1 VSVFQRRRRNR
12 DARGQVVGESAEMP
26 CREFVECIT
35 AYLDGTLA
43 PEDRR
48 RFDEHLSVCPHCTAY
63 LDQMRTVLR
72 LTGRLTEEQIPEPA
86 REDLLRVFREW
97 KSA

>member
-1 VSVFQRRRRNR
+1 MSLLRRRRGR
-12 DARGQVVGESAEMP
+12 QGRVADEPAAMP
-26 CREFVECIT
+26 CRELVECIT
-35 AYLDGTLA
+35 EYLEGTL
-43 PEDRR
+43 PETDRA
-48 RFDEHLSVCPHCTAY
+48 RFDEHLQSCPQCTAY

-72 LTGRLTEEQIPEPA
+72 VSGRLTEEEIPEPA

>member
-1 VSVFQRRRRNR
+1 VKRRRRGR
-12 DARGQVVGESAEMP
+12 QGQVVGVPADMP
-26 CREFVECIT
+26 CREFVECVT
-35 AYLDGTLA
+35 AYLEGTLA

-48 RFDEHLSVCPHCTAY
+48 RFDEHLGACPHCSAY
-63 LDQMRTVLR
+63 LDQMRAVLR

-86 REDLLRVFREW
+86 RQDLLRVFREW

>member
-1 VSVFQRRRRNR
+1 VSFLRRRRGR
-12 DARGQVVGESAEMP
+12 HGQVVDEPAAMP
-26 CREFVECIT
+26 CRELVECIT
-35 AYLDGTLA
+35 EYLEGTL
-43 PEDRR
+43 PESDRA
-48 RFDEHLSVCPHCTAY
+48 RFDEHLRACPHCTAY

-72 LTGRLTEEQIPEPA
+72 LSGRLTEEEIPEHA

>member
-1 VSVFQRRRRNR
+1 MRFLRRRRGR
-12 DARGQVVGESAEMP
+12 HGQVVEDSAPMP

-35 AYLDGTLA
+35 GYLEGTLA
-43 PEDRR
+43 AEDRR
-48 RFDEHLSVCPHCTAY
+48 RFDEHLQVCPHCTAY

-72 LTGRLTEEQIPEPA
+72 LTGRLTEDQIPEPA
-86 REDLLRVFREW
+86 RQDLLRVFREW

>member
-1 VSVFQRRRRNR
+1 VSFLRRNR
-12 DARGQVVGESAEMP
+12 DRHGRVAGEPAEMP
-26 CREFVECIT
+26 CRELVECIT
-35 AYLDGTLA
+35 GYLEGTLA

-48 RFDEHLSVCPHCTAY
+48 RFDVHLRGCPHCTAY

-72 LTGRLTEEQIPEPA
+72 LTGRLTEEEIPEPA

-97 KSA
+97 KPA